1 MINESPHYHENF
13 IEPILNGKKPIENLI
28 AYWIKG
34 SDLEL
39 CFGPDMDMDKPSI
52 NEENCSEH
60 ILEGSNLIFLQN
72 NKPLNIIDIDIE
84 KTRGAYKKVDSWFP
98 AVMVA
103 DTGKYR
109 IPLEEMEAHREKN
122 GVKWLD
128 DAGEYIVNPSFVGNL
143 IASYL
148 GEARAIIRV
157 FLRLLSDRRYGAR
170 EYFIIE
176 ITSMD
181 EHGGFEKYAVRKDR
195 LLGYTS
201 K

>member
-28 AYWIKG
+28 TYWIRG

-39 CFGPDMDMDKPSI
+39 CFGPGLDMDKSSI

-60 ILEGSNLIFLQN
+60 VIEGANLIFLQN
-72 NKPLNIIDIDIE
+72 NKPLNIIDLDIK
-84 KTRGAYKKVDSWFP
+84 KTRHAYRKVDSWFP
-98 AVMVA
+98 PVMVA
-103 DTGKYR
+103 DTGQLR
-109 IPLEEMEAHREKN
+109 VPVEDIEAHRERN
-122 GVKWLD
+122 GVTWLD
-128 DAGEYIVNPSFVGNL
+128 DAGEYVINPSFVGNL
-143 IASYL
+143 IASHL

-176 ITSMD
+176 ISSID

-195 LLGYTS
+195 LLTYAP